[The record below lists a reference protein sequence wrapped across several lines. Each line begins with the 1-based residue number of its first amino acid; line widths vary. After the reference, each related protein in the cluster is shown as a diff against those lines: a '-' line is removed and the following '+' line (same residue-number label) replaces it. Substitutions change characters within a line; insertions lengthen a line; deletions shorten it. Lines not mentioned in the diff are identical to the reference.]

1 MKANPVSF
9 GSMFVIRYRK
19 GKNTTQEQLD
29 DRMANDYRILLHEGV
44 ANRVDKIE
52 NGKQQPEARFPLSQ
66 NEIRFFT
73 NNSYHE
79 YLKDYLVLKTIDKRA
94 AEQFVEKET
103 QKFVVTV

>member
-79 YLKDYLVLKTIDKRA
+79 YLKDYLVLKNIDERA
-94 AEQFVEKET
+94 AEQLVEKET
-103 QKFVVTV
+103 KQFVVTV